1 MRIFLEIVIGLD
13 IGTSGL
19 RLQAIDA
26 ETKKILST
34 AISLRNPL
42 PGGNVLDHL
51 HFAIRAGSEVAHGII
66 TNTINSLLNSLEI
79 DLKAVKRMALCGNP
93 TQMSIFQ
100 GIELR
105 DLAFGG
111 DNMLK
116 RLNVKRF
123 DRRVT
128 VMEAGALGLAINPE
142 ADVYIPPTIQQQ
154 IGADA
159 LAMIIKSGILDQK
172 KSCMVTD
179 YGTNAEIGLKVG
191 DTIYTGSCAAGPAI
205 EGGEIEK
212 GVIASPGA
220 ISDVTNLTDGN
231 WNVKV
236 LNNDLISQDS
246 FITNPQTGEIQ
257 GKSSTFFEPKG
268 ITGTGTIATMAVG
281 FDSGLIRRLPP
292 YILTEDKCLH
302 LTKNQNILF
311 TQKDYLNATR
321 CFAAFKAGHIALIEK
336 SGTPFEEIKSMYL
349 CGASGTYVDAVK
361 AQKMGLVLPT
371 VNDIYQVG
379 NTSLAMANDCAVN
392 PETLDE
398 MQEMADAMKPTYF
411 AFIRDEVFK
420 RAYIIEMDHWE
431 HGLTPEKRITIEK
444 RFKVPHYPEQRS
456 EAKVHRVVIRDIA
469 EFGPKGL
476 HIIEHAGIVLSAIF
490 EGCTGCKQCEENCMS
505 KAIKVEVNG
514 GQYVIRVS
522 SERCTGH
529 ACMRCELNCPAKAFR
544 FDDLEFAPG
553 KKAW

>member
-1 MRIFLEIVIGLD
+1 MELVIGLD

-19 RLQAIDA
+19 RLQVLDA

-51 HFAIRAGSEVAHGII
+51 QFAVKAGSGVAHGIVA
-66 TNTINSLLNSLEI
+66 NTVNSLLNSLEV

-105 DLAFGG
+105 DLVFGG

-116 RLNVKRF
+116 RLNVKRI
-123 DRRVT
+123 DRRAT
-128 VMEAGALGLAINPE
+128 VMDAGALGLAINPE
-142 ADVYIPPTIQQQ
+142 AEVYIPPTIQQQ

-159 LAMIIKSGILDQK
+159 LAMLIKSGILDQK
-172 KSCMVTD
+172 QTCMVTD

-220 ISDVTNLTDGN
+220 ISDINASTDSN
-231 WNVKV
+231 WNVQV
-236 LNNDLISQDS
+236 LDNDLISQDS
-246 FITNPQTGEIQ
+246 FIANPQNGEVQ
-257 GKSSTFFEPKG
+257 EKTKTYFEPRG
-268 ITGTGTIATMAVG
+268 ITGTGTVATMAVG
-281 FDSGLIRRLPP
+281 FDVGLLKRLPP
-292 YILTEDKCLH
+292 YILTPDNSLH
-302 LTKNQNILF
+302 LVKDQNIIF
-311 TQKDYLNATR
+311 TQKDYLNSTR
-321 CFAAFKAGHIALIEK
+321 CFAAFKAGHVALVQK
-336 SGTPFEEIKSMYL
+336 SGLAFEDIKAMYL

-361 AQKMGLVLPT
+361 AQKMGLVVPT

-379 NTSLAMANDCAVN
+379 NTSLAMADDCAVN
-392 PETLDE
+392 PEWLDR

-411 AFIRDEVFK
+411 AFIKDEVFK
-420 RAYIIEMDHWE
+420 KAYIIEMDHWE
-431 HGLTPEKRITIEK
+431 HGLTQERRVMTET
-444 RFKVPHYPEQRS
+444 RFKVPHYPGHRND
-456 EAKVHRVVIRDIA
+456 ANVHRIVIRDIA
-469 EFGPKGL
+469 DFGPKGL
-476 HIIEHAGIVLSAIF
+476 HIIEHAGIVLKAMF
-490 EGCTGCKQCEENCMS
+490 EGCTGCKTCEQNCMS
-505 KAIKVEVNG
+505 RALKIEEKD
-514 GQYVIRVS
+514 GQYIVKVS

-529 ACMRCELNCPAKAFR
+529 ACMKCELNCPAKAFR

>member
-1 MRIFLEIVIGLD
+1 MELVIGLD

-26 ETKKILST
+26 ETKKLLST
-34 AISLRNPL
+34 AISLHNPL
-42 PGGNVLDHL
+42 PGGNVIDHL
-51 HFAIRAGSEVAHGII
+51 HFAVKAGSDVAHGIV
-66 TNTINSLLNSLEI
+66 TETINALLNSLEV

-100 GIELR
+100 GIECR
-105 DLAFGG
+105 DLVFGG
-111 DNMLK
+111 DNMLE
-116 RLNVKRF
+116 RLKVKRI

-128 VMEAGALGLAINPE
+128 VLDAGSLGLAINPE
-142 ADVYIPPTIQQQ
+142 AEVFIPPTIQQQ

-172 KSCMVTD
+172 QTCMVTD

-212 GVIASPGA
+212 GVLASPGA
-220 ISDVTNLTDGN
+220 ISDVTALTDGN
-231 WNVKV
+231 WKVKV
-236 LNNDLISQDS
+236 IDNDMISQDS
-246 FITNPQTGEIQ
+246 FIVNPQTGEVQ
-257 GKSSTFFEPKG
+257 GKTPTFFEPRG

-281 FDSGLIRRLPP
+281 FDSGLIKRVPP
-292 YILTEDKCLH
+292 YILTPDKCLH
-302 LTKNQNILF
+302 LTKNQNIHF
-311 TQKDYLNATR
+311 NQKDYLNSTR
-321 CFAAFKAGHIALIEK
+321 CFAAFKAGHISLVEK
-336 SGTPFEEIKSMYL
+336 SGVAFEDIKSMYL

-371 VNDIYQVG
+371 VSDIYQVG
-379 NTSLAMANDCAVN
+379 NTSLAMANDCAVD
-392 PETLDE
+392 PEWLDR
-398 MQEMADAMKPTYF
+398 MQKMADAMKPTYF
-411 AFIRDEVFK
+411 AFIRDEIFK
-420 RAYIIEMDHWE
+420 KAYIIEMDHWE
-431 HGLTPEKRITIEK
+431 HGLTPEKRIVTEK
-444 RFKVPHYPEQRS
+444 RFKVPHYPDQRS
-456 EAKVHRVVIRDIA
+456 EAKVHKVVIRDIA

-476 HIIEHAGIVLSAIF
+476 HIIEHAGIVLNAVF
-490 EGCTGCKQCEENCMS
+490 EGCTGCKTCEQNCMS
-505 KAIKVEVNG
+505 KALRVEEKD
-514 GQYVIRVS
+514 GQYIIRVS

-529 ACMRCELNCPAKAFR
+529 ACMKCELNCPAKAFR